1 MNFTQTCN
9 RSEFLCT
16 ILAKTILGLSL
27 SLEISLTG
35 AFGLSLSISVR
46 SLSIGKTN
54 TSLSSAFLEI
64 SHRIDSKTLSIRLSG
79 RSEFRLVIG
88 PNGSDLSLLLGEI
101 RNSIDLG
108 KAGIDLIKNRTEAP
122 RKSVGLGSRPGK
134 CEERIFIFNTRSLSK
149 GLNTLSIHQLNL
161 SVINLRLLRHL
172 EDTSGTLLNSGTDSR
187 ADIRRIWEIRNRGSI
202 SSRSRHRSR
211 LQTARTFHKG
221 INTSG
226 ASGPTLSAWRVILT
240 PRLFLIFQREI
251 VLKIH

>member
-1 MNFTQTCN
+1 MNVTQTYN

-16 ILAKTILGLSL
+16 ILAKTILSL
-27 SLEISLTG
+27 SSSLKVSLTG
-35 AFGLSLSISVR
+35 TFSLSLSISVR
-46 SLSIGKTN
+46 SLSIGKIN
-54 TSLSSAFLEI
+54 ASLGSAFLKI
-64 SHRIDSKTLSIRLSG
+64 SHRIDSETLGIRLSG
-79 RSEFRLVIG
+79 QSEFRLVIG
-88 PNGSDLSLLLGEI
+88 PNGSDLSPLLGEI

-134 CEERIFIFNTRSLSK
+134 FEERIFIFNTRSLSESF
-149 GLNTLSIHQLNL
+149 NTLSVHQLNL

-172 EDTSGTLLNSGTDSR
+172 EDTSRSLLNSGTDSR

-211 LQTARTFHKG
+211 LQTARAFHKR
-221 INTSG
+221 IDTS
-226 ASGPTLSAWRVILT
+226 STRSPTLSAWRIVLT